1 MRRAEI
7 PAGTHAP
14 LEALGDVQRFA
25 HARGSVWRPPSR
37 GAAAR
42 VWSLAQAGIGGFV
55 AAGVDDAGPWLLRGT
70 VEATL
75 HQARKSRS
83 GPWPWSEVVT
93 LACDMAEALAAAEA
107 ASLSTG
113 PLTPRH
119 VALIEGRGHIVAEDL
134 VRVQLGVPGTTSGGQ
149 TRASELWWC
158 PPEAEGFGAAP
169 NRYAL
174 GVIVYELLAGE
185 HPYGGAGLRHAMQL
199 ARRHEPPP
207 FAPDIGST
215 LPPGLQSYLL
225 GMLAPDPAA
234 RPVSA
239 RDIADAFAAARAGD
253 RVVAKTETSAPAPTE
268 HDEENAPPAQ
278 TKVLP
283 DAAHG
288 RRRAWVPWAV
298 TLGISLAVIGLA
310 SVPEEAAPRPAAAVK
325 KRVAALDAAHTT
337 AEDCSSCHPRHAAE
351 WGQSVMGHSV
361 KSPLFNALEA
371 LIQEQVGR
379 DLDCPNGAGVLRRA
393 DGGACRDRT
402 TGLPVTGSG
411 GEHWCIN
418 CHAPAENLKPTVPPW
433 GGRFGSAASTRLPV
447 KDAIGAVARE
457 GITCA
462 FCHQVEGPVG
472 PAGSGGY
479 EGNPDWVSFFT
490 GRRFLSRPEDARGQ
504 LGIANSG
511 YRLNPDML
519 LGDEVTVAGVA
530 VHARPSDPARSYLK
544 SSAFCGSC
552 HDVRLF
558 GTDVVGARRGE
569 HFKRLRN
576 AYSEYVRWAE
586 DEQRAGRTPAT
597 CQGCHMSTY
606 PGVCAPGEASDDGL
620 IHESCP
626 PDMHFEPRAPGA
638 LPEARVATAS
648 SAATPSAP
656 HYFTGVDLPL
666 AEELSDEAL
675 DRPGVDRL
683 GVPLSMRKRR
693 DLLLRHSLT
702 LALGA
707 TRADAAELVIPITIE
722 NVGAGHKVPAGFSQE
737 REIWVH
743 LRVTDGSGRLVY
755 EVGRVD
761 RNDEDLHDKRFVRV
775 NTNPR
780 RLDAQGRPEG
790 LFGANVVDGP
800 DVPQWSPNPALGG
813 ERFRGRGLINFQ
825 NGFLRCVSCRGEIGA
840 DGSCLPLVGELHRA
854 ERFVDGQYDLDT
866 GACIS
871 NLSGEHALFETY
883 FPVGALDAERGVVK
897 APDAIIDTRS
907 LTPNRPVTYVYEL
920 SRRGRTGPFE
930 VEAELMFR
938 SFPPFLVRAFA
949 DYEQQRA
956 AEGARPSGPLVT
968 HAMMR
973 RLERVVLARASATVP

>member
-1 MRRAEI
+1 MQRLTHRR
-7 PAGTHAP
+7 GT
-14 LEALGDVQRFA
+14 L
-25 HARGSVWRPPSR
+25 WRPSSR
-37 GAAAR
+37 TSVER
-42 VWSLAQAGIGGFV
+42 VWSLAQRGIGGFV
-55 AAGVDDAGPWLLRGT
+55 DAGVDDAGPWLLRGE
-70 VEATL
+70 VAKTL
-75 HQARKSRS
+75 NQARKNRP
-83 GPWPWSEVVT
+83 GPWPWSEVVA
-93 LACDMAEALAAAEA
+93 LACDLAEALAAAEA
-107 ASLSTG
+107 ASLSIG

-119 VALIEGRGHIVAEDL
+119 VALLDGRGHVVAEDL
-134 VRVQLGVPGTTSGGQ
+134 VRAQLGAPATGTGGQ

-174 GVIVYELLAGE
+174 GIIIYELLAGE

-207 FAPDIGST
+207 FEAEIGAE
-215 LPPGLQSYLL
+215 LPPGAQSYLL
-225 GMLAPDPAA
+225 AMLAPDPSA
-234 RPVSA
+234 RPSSA
-239 RDIADAFAAARAGD
+239 RAIADALAAARAGE
-253 RVVAKTETSAPAPTE
+253 RVAASTEEPALPIEKTEEPAPPEPAEVPAELPARSRRGMTWAATAGLSLAVAGLVVSLGEQDAPAPAE
-268 HDEENAPPAQ
+268 
-278 TKVLP
+278 V
-283 DAAHG
+283 
-288 RRRAWVPWAV
+288 
-298 TLGISLAVIGLA
+298 
-310 SVPEEAAPRPAAAVK
+310 VK
-325 KRVAALDAAHTT
+325 QRVEPLDAAHTT
-337 AEDCSSCHPRHAAE
+337 ASDCASCHPRHAAE
-351 WGQSVMGHSV
+351 WEQSVMGHSV

-371 LIQEQVGR
+371 LIEEQVGR
-379 DLDCPNGAGVLRRA
+379 DQDCPHGAGILRRA

-418 CHAPAENLKPTVPPW
+418 CHAPAENLQPTVPPW
-433 GGRFGSAASTRLPV
+433 GGRLGSPARTRLPV
-447 KDAIGAVARE
+447 KDAIGAAARE

-479 EGNPDWVSFFT
+479 EGNPDWVSFLT

-511 YRLNPDML
+511 YRLNPDVL
-519 LGDEVTVAGVA
+519 LGDEVTVAGTP
-530 VHARPSDPARSYLK
+530 VHARPSDAARRHLR

-558 GTDVVGARRGE
+558 GTDVIGARAGE

-586 DEQRAGRTPAT
+586 DEQRAGREPAT

-606 PGVCAPGEASDDGL
+606 PGVCVAGKAGEDGL

-626 PDMHFEPRAPGA
+626 PDMHFEARRPGETPA
-638 LPEARVATAS
+638 ARVATAS
-648 SAATPSAP
+648 DVAVPSAP

-666 AEELSDEAL
+666 TEELADEAL

-693 DLLLRHSLT
+693 DLLLRRSLT
-702 LALGA
+702 LALGE
-707 TRADAAELVIPITIE
+707 TRTDAGRLVIPVTIE
-722 NVGAGHKVPAGFSQE
+722 NVGAGHRVPAGFSQE

-743 LRVTDGSGRLVY
+743 LRVTDGAGRLVY

-780 RLDAQGRPEG
+780 RVDAQGRPEG

-800 DVPQWSPNPALGG
+800 DVPRWSPNPALGG
-813 ERFRGRGLINFQ
+813 EFFRGRGLINFQ

-840 DGSCLPLVGELHRA
+840 DGSCLPRAGERHRA

-866 GACIS
+866 GACGS

-883 FPVGALDAERGVVK
+883 FPVGALDAERGGVRG
-897 APDAIIDTRS
+897 PDAIIDTRS
-907 LTPNRPVTYVYEL
+907 LAPNRPVTYVYEL
-920 SRRGRTGPFE
+920 SRRGRTGPFA
-930 VEAELMFR
+930 VEAQLMFR

-956 AEGARPSGPLVT
+956 AAGARPSGPLVT

-973 RLERVVLARASATVP
+973 RLERVVLARANATVP